1 MSMARQSQAW
11 KQLERDAATAVGGS
25 RQPAAAGRGGADVL
39 APGVVVE
46 CKHRASSAHGTTYRA
61 ERAKRRKELADGA
74 LFVLVTR
81 DRGREALATVT
92 LDDLAELLREARRM
106 PQEAP
111 GAAGG
116 TDDSG
121 RYG

>member
-1 MSMARQSQAW
+1 MARSEAW
-11 KQLERDAATAVGGS
+11 KQLERDAAAAVGGS

-46 CKHRASSAHGTTYRA
+46 CKHRASTAHGTTYRA
-61 ERAKRRKELADGA
+61 ERAKRRQELADGA

-81 DRGREALATVT
+81 DRGREALATVR
-92 LDDLAELLREARRM
+92 LAELAELLRGGRRM
-106 PQEAP
+106 TQEAP

-121 RYG
+121 GYG